1 MARSARSSAL
11 KKNKSGLKKRVFG
24 PVETARNER
33 LNAKLLELAQQ
44 PKAPRPEMDVEEES
58 ASKATNSE
66 AKAEQSMDVDNDAV
80 VAKRRSS
87 DKKSLK
93 PLVNKIQKPKRRAR
107 NEIAFAPTG
116 RARSKKGSKRG
127 EFGASGRRRT

>member
-1 MARSARSSAL
+1 MARSARSSAI
-11 KKNKSGLKKRVFG
+11 KKNKSGLRKKVFG

-58 ASKATNSE
+58 ASKTAEPE
-66 AKAEQSMDVDNDAV
+66 AKAEQSMDVDGDS
-80 VAKRRSS
+80 VATKLRSGDKRG
-87 DKKSLK
+87 K
-93 PLVNKIQKPKRRAR
+93 PRANKIQKSKRRAR

-116 RARSKKGSKRG
+116 RARSKKGSKR
-127 EFGASGRRRT
+127 

>member
-1 MARSARSSAL
+1 MARSARSSAI
-11 KKNKSGLKKRVFG
+11 KKNKSGLRKKVFG

-58 ASKATNSE
+58 ASKTAE
-66 AKAEQSMDVDNDAV
+66 PEGKAEQSMDLDGDS
-80 VAKRRSS
+80 VAAKLRSG
-87 DKKSLK
+87 DKKGK
-93 PLVNKIQKPKRRAR
+93 PRANKIQKSKRRAR

-116 RARSKKGSKRG
+116 RARSKKGSKR
-127 EFGASGRRRT
+127 